1 MEGNMK
7 AFSFDSVLL
16 DKIKTPSLVA
26 KTSFAT
32 LPQVVKLVDTF
43 KTKALKENQTFYRNI
58 LESDSEVTARK
69 AYDQFFG
76 TLTRLN
82 AFYTA
87 KYVDVLDEN
96 LKQLKNE
103 GDSRLINVVND
114 YLKDFNGNDILMER
128 EMTQFVLD
136 DEIPCSKNILTSIL
150 HFFGDNFYELSEED
164 ARKLLEITTN
174 NQSKIIKRAK
184 AEIID
189 ADPDDIEVKDLSR
202 TPDIF
207 VGNTSTVSFHKEDIN
222 KCIEI
227 VKSVRDDLEANL
239 ENARLINKEYKKL
252 LNKVIQYRNSTKIR
266 VNSDDYIRKIERI
279 IISMISEIWT
289 YHLTVYAIKAQYIC
303 NNYYQAK
310 GILARIS
317 MMANEE
323 FVDDTVESVAVE
335 STKFLKE
342 EAFKFTKL
350 TDAEILMNHITD
362 MKHNDLIMDCCIKEA
377 MILAE
382 GVDVENRL
390 AALHEGAWDKVKE
403 FFNKI
408 KEFVMNLFDKV
419 ANWFDK
425 FFKSN
430 KEYIEKYKDQIDKQ
444 TAGFT
449 TVNMPNYK
457 DGLARIQENIT
468 PQFDAVINSATGM
481 GDKDE
486 DVDTAINNFRRT
498 LIKDYKD
505 NDEWKE
511 SCNDYFKGGK
521 DSDKD
526 YSANEINIRYLA
538 DRVLEIPKIV
548 DGLKKDKTTAEQLFK
563 SLESAI
569 AKAAAQ
575 DNQNV
580 KANANKV
587 QTDAK
592 GTENKAIGSTTNTPS
607 SLGTGNNN
615 AGSGPKVGGGTTNT
629 AESILYLYGDVFTE
643 LEIVQSNTTTSNG
656 NNGSNITSAGN
667 ATIDKVKD
675 GSVGPKVAAKAQK
688 LCNKIASTYSTYYQ
702 CKYQMAEKIMSDY
715 MKIIKVHVS
724 AYVNANNDAEKAQ
737 ENS

>member
-16 DKIKTPSLVA
+16 DKINTPSLVA

-32 LPQVVKLVDTF
+32 LPQVVRLVDTF

-87 KYVDVLDEN
+87 KYVDVLDDN
-96 LKQLKNE
+96 LKRLNNE
-103 GDSRLINVVND
+103 GDSRLINVVNE
-114 YLKDFNGNDILMER
+114 YLKDFNNNDILMER
-128 EMTQFVLD
+128 EMTQFILD

-207 VGNTSTVSFHKEDIN
+207 VGETTTKSFHKECVG

-239 ENARLINKEYKKL
+239 DNARLINKEYKKL

-310 GILARIS
+310 GVLARIS

-323 FVDDTVESVAVE
+323 FVDDTVEAVAVE

-408 KEFVMNLFDKV
+408 KTFVMNLFTKV
-419 ANWFDK
+419 ENWFDK

-430 KEYIEKYKDQIDKQ
+430 KEYIEKYKDQINKP

-449 TVNMPNYK
+449 TVNMANYK
-457 DGLARIQENIT
+457 DGLVRIQT
-468 PQFDAVINSATGM
+468 PKVPNFSAVISDNVLNAG
-481 GDKDE
+481 E
-486 DVDTAINNFRRT
+486 DNAALEKVIDDFRKTLVD
-498 LIKDYKD
+498 DYKPG
-505 NDEWKE
+505 DEWKE
-511 SCNDYFKGGK
+511 ACNNFFKGGK
-521 DSDKD
+521 DSERD
-526 YSANEINIRYLA
+526 YSTNEINIVDLSNK
-538 DRVLEIPKIV
+538 VLEIPKIV
-548 DGLKKDKTTAEQLFK
+548 DGIKKDKATSDQLYK
-563 SLESAI
+563 SLEAAINRLANATPKTESAYLYNEN
-569 AKAAAQ
+569 AFTEDTGAVLNTTGNTAPGTTAAQ
-575 DNQNV
+575 SANSADITKAGNDAIKTVND
-580 KANANKV
+580 KANADKP
-587 QTDAK
+587 D
-592 GTENKAIGSTTNTPS
+592 NKAG
-607 SLGTGNNN
+607 
-615 AGSGPKVGGGTTNT
+615 
-629 AESILYLYGDVFTE
+629 
-643 LEIVQSNTTTSNG
+643 VQ
-656 NNGSNITSAGN
+656 
-667 ATIDKVKD
+667 
-675 GSVGPKVAAKAQK
+675 AQK
-688 LCNKIASTYSTYYQ
+688 VINKMASTMSTYYQ

-715 MKIIKVHVS
+715 MKIIKAHVS
-724 AYVNANNDAEKAQ
+724 AYVNANNNAEKAQ

>member
-87 KYVDVLDEN
+87 KYVDVLDDN
-96 LKQLKNE
+96 LKRLNNE
-103 GDSRLINVVND
+103 GDSRLINVVNE

-207 VGNTSTVSFHKEDIN
+207 VGETTTRSFHKECVG

-239 ENARLINKEYKKL
+239 DNARLINKEYKKL

-310 GILARIS
+310 GVLARIS

-323 FVDDTVESVAVE
+323 FVDDTVEAVAVE

-382 GVDVENRL
+382 GVDVEARL
-390 AALHEGAWDKVKE
+390 TAVHEGAWDKVKE

-408 KEFVMNLFDKV
+408 KTFVMALFDKV
-419 ANWFDK
+419 SNWFDK

-430 KEYIEKYKDQIDKQ
+430 KDYIEKYKDQIDKP

-457 DGLARIQENIT
+457 EGLNRIQAAPNINFNGVISTANGMPENA
-468 PQFDAVINSATGM
+468 DVDKVINDFRKTI
-481 GDKDE
+481 
-486 DVDTAINNFRRT
+486 INE
-498 LIKDYKD
+498 YKD
-505 NDEWKE
+505 DDDWKE
-511 SCNDYFKGGK
+511 TCNNYFKGGK

-526 YSANEINIRYLA
+526 YSANEISIRELA
-538 DRVLEIPKIV
+538 NQVLNIPKIV
-548 DGLKKDKTTAEQLFK
+548 DNIKKDKSTSDQMFK

-569 AKAAAQ
+569 NKAASQQPA
-575 DNQNV
+575 
-580 KANANKV
+580 
-587 QTDAK
+587 
-592 GTENKAIGSTTNTPS
+592 STTNTDS
-607 SLGTGNNN
+607 NSTSNTGSNNSATPAAAPAQGAQHN
-615 AGSGPKVGGGTTNT
+615 ST
-629 AESILYLYGDVFTE
+629 YLYGDVFS
-643 LEIVQSNTTTSNG
+643 EIEINKTNAPAAGAT
-656 NNGSNITSAGN
+656 GSNSASITASGN
-667 ATIDKVKD
+667 QTIDNVKNGGVD
-675 GSVGPKVAAKAQK
+675 SKTAVNAQK
-688 LCNKIASTYSTYYQ
+688 IVNRIASTYSTYMQ

-715 MKIIKVHVS
+715 MKIIKAHVS
-724 AYVNANNDAEKAQ
+724 AYVNANNDSEKAQ
-737 ENS
+737 QAN

>member
-87 KYVDVLDEN
+87 KYVDVLDDN
-96 LKQLKNE
+96 LKRLNNE
-103 GDSRLINVVND
+103 GDSRLINVVNE
-114 YLKDFNGNDILMER
+114 YLKDFNNNDILMER
-128 EMTQFVLD
+128 EMTQFILD

-239 ENARLINKEYKKL
+239 DNARLINKEYKKL

-310 GILARIS
+310 GVLARIS

-323 FVDDTVESVAVE
+323 FVDDTIEAVAVE

-362 MKHNDLIMDCCIKEA
+362 MKYNDLIMDCCIKEA

-408 KEFVMNLFDKV
+408 KAFVVALFDKV
-419 ANWFDK
+419 SNWFDK

-430 KEYIEKYKDQIDKQ
+430 KDYIEKYKDQIDKP

-457 DGLARIQENIT
+457 EGLNRIQAAPNINFNGVISTANGMPENA
-468 PQFDAVINSATGM
+468 DVDKVINDFRKTI
-481 GDKDE
+481 
-486 DVDTAINNFRRT
+486 INE
-498 LIKDYKD
+498 YKD
-505 NDEWKE
+505 DDDWKE
-511 SCNDYFKGGK
+511 TCNNYFKGGK

-526 YSANEINIRYLA
+526 YSANEISIRELA
-538 DRVLEIPKIV
+538 NQVLNIPKIV
-548 DGLKKDKTTAEQLFK
+548 DNIKKDKSTSDQLFK

-569 AKAAAQ
+569 NKAASQQPA
-575 DNQNV
+575 
-580 KANANKV
+580 A
-587 QTDAK
+587 
-592 GTENKAIGSTTNTPS
+592 STTNTDS
-607 SLGTGNNN
+607 TN
-615 AGSGPKVGGGTTNT
+615 AGSNTPDTPAASPDGKV
-629 AESILYLYGDVFTE
+629 ESTYLYGDVFSEFE
-643 LEIVQSNTTTSNG
+643 LNQTNAPAPGTTGSNSAAITAAG
-656 NNGSNITSAGN
+656 NKTIDNVKNGSVDSKTAVN
-667 ATIDKVKD
+667 
-675 GSVGPKVAAKAQK
+675 AQK
-688 LCNKIASTYSTYYQ
+688 IVNRIASTYSTYLQ
-702 CKYQMAEKIMSDY
+702 CKYQTAEKIMSDY
-715 MKIIKVHVS
+715 MKIIKAHVS

>member
-87 KYVDVLDEN
+87 KYVDVLDDN
-96 LKQLKNE
+96 LKRLNNE
-103 GDSRLINVVND
+103 GDSRLINVVNE
-114 YLKDFNGNDILMER
+114 YLKDFNNNDILMEH
-128 EMTQFVLD
+128 EMTQFILD

-207 VGNTSTVSFHKEDIN
+207 VGETTTKSFHKECVG

-239 ENARLINKEYKKL
+239 DNARLINKEYKKL

-310 GILARIS
+310 GVLARIS

-323 FVDDTVESVAVE
+323 FVDDTVEAVAVE

-382 GVDVENRL
+382 GVDVEARL
-390 AALHEGAWDKVKE
+390 TAVHEGAWDKVKE

-408 KEFVMNLFDKV
+408 KTFVMALFDKV
-419 ANWFDK
+419 SNWFDK

-430 KEYIEKYKDQIDKQ
+430 KDYIEKYKDQIDKP

-457 DGLARIQENIT
+457 EGLNRIQAAPNINFNGVISTANGMPENA
-468 PQFDAVINSATGM
+468 DVDKVINDFRKTI
-481 GDKDE
+481 
-486 DVDTAINNFRRT
+486 INE
-498 LIKDYKD
+498 YKD
-505 NDEWKE
+505 DDDWKE
-511 SCNDYFKGGK
+511 TCNNYFKGGK

-526 YSANEINIRYLA
+526 YSANEISIRELA
-538 DRVLEIPKIV
+538 NQVLNIPKIV
-548 DGLKKDKTTAEQLFK
+548 DNIKKDKSTSDQMFK

-569 AKAAAQ
+569 NKAASQQPA
-575 DNQNV
+575 
-580 KANANKV
+580 
-587 QTDAK
+587 
-592 GTENKAIGSTTNTPS
+592 STPADSSNTSSTPS
-607 SLGTGNNN
+607 APASTPAAPAAAPAQGAQHNST
-615 AGSGPKVGGGTTNT
+615 
-629 AESILYLYGDVFTE
+629 YLYGDVFS
-643 LEIVQSNTTTSNG
+643 EIEINKTNAPAAGATGSNSASITTSG
-656 NNGSNITSAGN
+656 NQ
-667 ATIDKVKD
+667 TIDNVKNGGVD
-675 GSVGPKVAAKAQK
+675 AKTAVNAQK
-688 LCNKIASTYSTYYQ
+688 IVNRIASTYSTYLQ

-715 MKIIKVHVS
+715 MKIIKAHVS
-724 AYVNANNDAEKAQ
+724 AYVNANNDSEKAQ
-737 ENS
+737 QSN

>member
-32 LPQVVKLVDTF
+32 LPQVVKLVDIF

-87 KYVDVLDEN
+87 KYVDVLDDN
-96 LKQLKNE
+96 LKRLNNE
-103 GDSRLINVVND
+103 GDSRLINVVNE
-114 YLKDFNGNDILMER
+114 YLKDFNNNDILMER

-207 VGNTSTVSFHKEDIN
+207 VGETTTKSFHKECVG

-239 ENARLINKEYKKL
+239 DNARLINKEYKKL

-310 GILARIS
+310 GVLARIS

-323 FVDDTVESVAVE
+323 FVDDTVEAVAVE

-382 GVDVENRL
+382 GVDVEARL
-390 AALHEGAWDKVKE
+390 TAVHEGAWDKVKE

-408 KEFVMNLFDKV
+408 KTFVMALFDKV
-419 ANWFDK
+419 SNWFDK

-430 KEYIEKYKDQIDKQ
+430 KDYIEKYKDQIDKP

-457 DGLARIQENIT
+457 EGLNRIQAAPNINFNGVISTANGMPENA
-468 PQFDAVINSATGM
+468 DVDKVINDFRKTI
-481 GDKDE
+481 
-486 DVDTAINNFRRT
+486 INE
-498 LIKDYKD
+498 YKD
-505 NDEWKE
+505 DDDWKE
-511 SCNDYFKGGK
+511 TCNNYFKGGK

-526 YSANEINIRYLA
+526 YSANEISIRELA
-538 DRVLEIPKIV
+538 NQVLNIPKIV
-548 DGLKKDKTTAEQLFK
+548 DNIKKDKSTSDQMFK

-569 AKAAAQ
+569 NKAASQQPASTP
-575 DNQNV
+575 
-580 KANANKV
+580 
-587 QTDAK
+587 TDSS
-592 GTENKAIGSTTNTPS
+592 NTNSTPS
-607 SLGTGNNN
+607 APASTPAAPAAAPAQGAQHNST
-615 AGSGPKVGGGTTNT
+615 
-629 AESILYLYGDVFTE
+629 YLYGDVFS
-643 LEIVQSNTTTSNG
+643 EIEINKTNAPAAGAT
-656 NNGSNITSAGN
+656 GSNSASITASGN
-667 ATIDKVKD
+667 QTIDNVKNGGVD
-675 GSVGPKVAAKAQK
+675 AKTAVNAQK
-688 LCNKIASTYSTYYQ
+688 IVNRIASTYSTYLQ

-715 MKIIKVHVS
+715 MKIIKAHVS
-724 AYVNANNDAEKAQ
+724 AYVNANNNSEKAQ
-737 ENS
+737 QSN

>member
-87 KYVDVLDEN
+87 KYVDVLDDN
-96 LKQLKNE
+96 LKRLNNE

-239 ENARLINKEYKKL
+239 DNARLINKEYKKL

-303 NNYYQAK
+303 NNYNQAK
-310 GILARIS
+310 GVLARIS

-323 FVDDTVESVAVE
+323 FIDDTVEAVAVE

-342 EAFKFTKL
+342 ESFKFTKL

-408 KEFVMNLFDKV
+408 KTFVMNLFDKV
-419 ANWFDK
+419 SNWFDK

-430 KEYIEKYKDQIDKQ
+430 KEYIEKYKDQIDKP

-449 TVNMPNYK
+449 TVNMPDYAK
-457 DGLARIQENIT
+457 GLERIMKPTTVQFSAVFGKEISTDKENDDIEAAVNT
-468 PQFDAVINSATGM
+468 FRKSLLPDDANAY
-481 GDKDE
+481 DPAK
-486 DVDTAINNFRRT
+486 N
-498 LIKDYKD
+498 
-505 NDEWKE
+505 EWKE
-511 SCNDYFKGGK
+511 ACNNYFTGGEN
-521 DSDKD
+521 SEKD
-526 YSANEINIRYLA
+526 YSPQDLNMRTLA
-538 DRVLEIPKIV
+538 DRILKIPNLV
-548 DGLKKDKTTAEQLFK
+548 ENLKRDKTATENGFK
-563 SLESAI
+563 ALESAI
-569 AKAAAQ
+569 NKQ
-575 DNQNV
+575 VSTLNNPPP
-580 KANANKV
+580 ANETK
-587 QTDAK
+587 Q
-592 GTENKAIGSTTNTPS
+592 ENT
-607 SLGTGNNN
+607 
-615 AGSGPKVGGGTTNT
+615 
-629 AESILYLYGDVFTE
+629 YLYGDVFAEGPGMTMDTNNAA
-643 LEIVQSNTTTSNG
+643 SPASPATSTTTT
-656 NNGSNITSAGN
+656 NGSIADASNSAK
-667 ATIDKVKD
+667 ATAATQDKK
-675 GSVGPKVAAKAQK
+675 GATNAQK
-688 LCNKIASTYSTYYQ
+688 LVNKFASTVSTYYQ

-715 MKIIKVHVS
+715 MKIIKAHVS
-724 AYVNANNDAEKAQ
+724 AYVNANNDSEKAQ

>member
-87 KYVDVLDEN
+87 KYVDVLDDN
-96 LKQLKNE
+96 LKRLNNE
-103 GDSRLINVVND
+103 GDSRLINVVNE

-239 ENARLINKEYKKL
+239 YNARLINKEYKKL

-310 GILARIS
+310 GVLARIS

-323 FVDDTVESVAVE
+323 FVDDTVEAVAVE

-350 TDAEILMNHITD
+350 TDAEVLMNHITD

-382 GVDVENRL
+382 GVDVEARL
-390 AALHEGAWDKVKE
+390 TAVHESAWDKVKE

-408 KEFVMNLFDKV
+408 KTFVMALFDKV
-419 ANWFDK
+419 SNWFDK

-430 KEYIEKYKDQIDKQ
+430 KDYIEKYKDQIDKP

-457 DGLARIQENIT
+457 EGLNRIQAAPNINFNGVISTANGMPENA
-468 PQFDAVINSATGM
+468 DVDKVINDFRKTI
-481 GDKDE
+481 
-486 DVDTAINNFRRT
+486 INE
-498 LIKDYKD
+498 YKD
-505 NDEWKE
+505 DDDWKE
-511 SCNDYFKGGK
+511 TCNNYFKGGK

-526 YSANEINIRYLA
+526 YSANEISIRELA
-538 DRVLEIPKIV
+538 NQVLNIPKIV
-548 DGLKKDKTTAEQLFK
+548 DNIKKDKSTSDQMFK

-569 AKAAAQ
+569 NKAASQQPASTPADSSNTSSTSSAPASTPAAPAAAPAQ
-575 DNQNV
+575 GAQHN
-580 KANANKV
+580 
-587 QTDAK
+587 
-592 GTENKAIGSTTNTPS
+592 ST
-607 SLGTGNNN
+607 
-615 AGSGPKVGGGTTNT
+615 
-629 AESILYLYGDVFTE
+629 YLYGDVFS
-643 LEIVQSNTTTSNG
+643 EIEINKTNAPAAGAT
-656 NNGSNITSAGN
+656 GSNSASITAAGN
-667 ATIDKVKD
+667 QTIDNVKNGGVD
-675 GSVGPKVAAKAQK
+675 SKTAVNAQK
-688 LCNKIASTYSTYYQ
+688 IVNRIASTYSTYLQ

-715 MKIIKVHVS
+715 MKIIKAHVS
-724 AYVNANNDAEKAQ
+724 AYVNANNNSEKAQ
-737 ENS
+737 QSN

>member
-82 AFYTA
+82 AFYST

-96 LKQLKNE
+96 IKRLNNE
-103 GDSRLINVVND
+103 GDSRLINVVNE
-114 YLKDFNGNDILMER
+114 YLKDFNNNDILMER

-207 VGNTSTVSFHKEDIN
+207 VGETTTKSFHKECVG

-227 VKSVRDDLEANL
+227 VKSVRDDLETNL
-239 ENARLINKEYKKL
+239 DNARLINKEYKKL

-289 YHLTVYAIKAQYIC
+289 YHLTVYSIKAQYIC

-310 GILARIS
+310 SVLSAITL
-317 MMANEE
+317 MANQE
-323 FVDDTVESVAVE
+323 FVDDQVGIAAEESA
-335 STKFLKE
+335 KFLKE
-342 EAFKFTKL
+342 QQAFKFSKL
-350 TDAEILMNHITD
+350 TDSEILMNHITD

-377 MILAE
+377 MVLAE

-390 AALHEGAWDKVKE
+390 AAIHEGAWDKVKE

-408 KEFVMNLFDKV
+408 KEFVMGLFDKV
-419 ANWFDK
+419 SNWFDK

-430 KEYIEKYKDQIDKQ
+430 KEYLDKYKDQLSKP

-457 DGLARIQENIT
+457 EGLNRIQTPPNIN
-468 PQFDAVINSATGM
+468 FDAVIMTATKMEENS
-481 GDKDE
+481 
-486 DVDTAINNFRRT
+486 DVDQVINNFRKG
-498 LIKDYKD
+498 IIPDYKD
-505 NDEWKE
+505 TDEWKE
-511 SCNDYFKGGK
+511 TCNDYFQGGK

-526 YSANEINIRYLA
+526 YSANEISISALA
-538 DRVLEIPKIV
+538 EQVLAIPKIV
-548 DGLKKDKTTAEQLFK
+548 DNIKKDKATSDKVFK
-563 SLESAI
+563 SLDSAI
-569 AKAAAQ
+569 NKAASQ
-575 DNQNV
+575 QPQQ
-580 KANANKV
+580 
-587 QTDAK
+587 QTDTNNSAAAK
-592 GTENKAIGSTTNTPS
+592 PATTTTPS
-607 SLGTGNNN
+607 PAGNGT
-615 AGSGPKVGGGTTNT
+615 PQGGGTN
-629 AESILYLYGDVFTE
+629 GG
-643 LEIVQSNTTTSNG
+643 TTT
-656 NNGSNITSAGN
+656 TQ
-667 ATIDKVKD
+667 
-675 GSVGPKVAAKAQK
+675 P
-688 LCNKIASTYSTYYQ
+688 
-702 CKYQMAEKIMSDY
+702 
-715 MKIIKVHVS
+715 
-724 AYVNANNDAEKAQ
+724 
-737 ENS
+737 

>member
-87 KYVDVLDEN
+87 KYVDVLDDN
-96 LKQLKNE
+96 LKRLNNE
-103 GDSRLINVVND
+103 GDSRLINVVNE
-114 YLKDFNGNDILMER
+114 YLKDFNNNDILMER

-207 VGNTSTVSFHKEDIN
+207 VGETTTKSFHKECVG

-239 ENARLINKEYKKL
+239 DNARLINKEYKKL

-310 GILARIS
+310 GVLARIS

-323 FVDDTVESVAVE
+323 FVDDTVEAVAVE

-382 GVDVENRL
+382 GVDVEARL

-408 KEFVMNLFDKV
+408 KTFVMALFDKV
-419 ANWFDK
+419 SNWFDK

-430 KEYIEKYKDQIDKQ
+430 KDYIEKYKDQIDKP

-457 DGLARIQENIT
+457 EGLNRIQAAPNINFNGVISTANGMPENA
-468 PQFDAVINSATGM
+468 DVDKVINDFRKTI
-481 GDKDE
+481 
-486 DVDTAINNFRRT
+486 INE
-498 LIKDYKD
+498 YKD
-505 NDEWKE
+505 DDDWKE
-511 SCNDYFKGGK
+511 TCNNYFKGGK

-526 YSANEINIRYLA
+526 YSANEISIRELA
-538 DRVLEIPKIV
+538 NQVLNIPKIV
-548 DGLKKDKTTAEQLFK
+548 DNIKKDKSTSDQMFK

-569 AKAAAQ
+569 NKAASQQPA
-575 DNQNV
+575 
-580 KANANKV
+580 ASTS
-587 QTDAK
+587 TDSSN
-592 GTENKAIGSTTNTPS
+592 TSSTPS
-607 SLGTGNNN
+607 APASTPAAPAAAPAQGAQHNST
-615 AGSGPKVGGGTTNT
+615 
-629 AESILYLYGDVFTE
+629 YLYGDVFS
-643 LEIVQSNTTTSNG
+643 EIEINKTNAPAAGAT
-656 NNGSNITSAGN
+656 GSNSASITASGN
-667 ATIDKVKD
+667 QTIDNVKNGGVD
-675 GSVGPKVAAKAQK
+675 SKTAVNAQK
-688 LCNKIASTYSTYYQ
+688 IVNRIASTYSTYLQ

-715 MKIIKVHVS
+715 MKIIKAHVS
-724 AYVNANNDAEKAQ
+724 AYVNANNDSEKAQ
-737 ENS
+737 QSN

>member
-87 KYVDVLDEN
+87 KYVDVLDDN
-96 LKQLKNE
+96 LKRLNNE
-103 GDSRLINVVND
+103 GDSRLINVVNE
-114 YLKDFNGNDILMER
+114 YLKDFNNNDILMER

-207 VGNTSTVSFHKEDIN
+207 VGETTTKSFHKECVG

-239 ENARLINKEYKKL
+239 DNARLINKEYKKL

-310 GILARIS
+310 GVLARIS

-350 TDAEILMNHITD
+350 TDAEVLMNHITD

-408 KEFVMNLFDKV
+408 KIFVMNLFTKV
-419 ANWFDK
+419 ENWFDK

-430 KEYIEKYKDQIDKQ
+430 KEYIEKYKDQINKP

-449 TVNMPNYK
+449 TVNMANYK
-457 DGLARIQENIT
+457 DGLVRIQT
-468 PQFDAVINSATGM
+468 PKVPNFSAVISDNVLNAG
-481 GDKDE
+481 E
-486 DVDTAINNFRRT
+486 DNAALEKVIDDFRKTLVD
-498 LIKDYKD
+498 DYKPG
-505 NDEWKE
+505 DEWKE
-511 SCNDYFKGGK
+511 ACNNFFKGGK
-521 DSDKD
+521 DSERD
-526 YSANEINIRYLA
+526 YSTNEINIVDLSNK
-538 DRVLEIPKIV
+538 VLEIPKIV
-548 DGLKKDKTTAEQLFK
+548 DGIKKDKATSDQLYK
-563 SLESAI
+563 SLEAAINRLANAAPKTESAYLYNEN
-569 AKAAAQ
+569 AFTEDTGAVLNTTGNTAPGTTAAQ
-575 DNQNV
+575 SANSADITKAGNDAIKTVND
-580 KANANKV
+580 KANADKP
-587 QTDAK
+587 D
-592 GTENKAIGSTTNTPS
+592 NKAG
-607 SLGTGNNN
+607 
-615 AGSGPKVGGGTTNT
+615 
-629 AESILYLYGDVFTE
+629 
-643 LEIVQSNTTTSNG
+643 VQ
-656 NNGSNITSAGN
+656 
-667 ATIDKVKD
+667 
-675 GSVGPKVAAKAQK
+675 AQK
-688 LCNKIASTYSTYYQ
+688 VINKMASTMSTYYQ

-715 MKIIKVHVS
+715 MKIIKAHVS
-724 AYVNANNDAEKAQ
+724 AYVNANNNAEKAQ
-737 ENS
+737 ENN

>member
-32 LPQVVKLVDTF
+32 LPQVVRLVDTF

-87 KYVDVLDEN
+87 KYVDVLDNN
-96 LKQLKNE
+96 LKRLNNE
-103 GDSRLINVVND
+103 GDSRLINVVNE
-114 YLKDFNGNDILMER
+114 YLKDFNNNDILMER
-128 EMTQFVLD
+128 EMTQFILD

-239 ENARLINKEYKKL
+239 DNARLINKEYKKL

-310 GILARIS
+310 GVLARIS

-323 FVDDTVESVAVE
+323 FVDDTVEAVAIE

-408 KEFVMNLFDKV
+408 KAFVVALFDKV
-419 ANWFDK
+419 SNWFDK

-430 KEYIEKYKDQIDKQ
+430 KDYIEKYKDQIDKP

-457 DGLARIQENIT
+457 EGLNRIQAAPNINFNGVISTANGMPENA
-468 PQFDAVINSATGM
+468 DVDKVINDFRKTI
-481 GDKDE
+481 
-486 DVDTAINNFRRT
+486 INE
-498 LIKDYKD
+498 YKD
-505 NDEWKE
+505 DDDWKE
-511 SCNDYFKGGK
+511 TCNNYFKGGK

-526 YSANEINIRYLA
+526 YSANEISIRELA
-538 DRVLEIPKIV
+538 NQVLNIPKIV
-548 DGLKKDKTTAEQLFK
+548 DNIKKDKSTSDQLFK

-569 AKAAAQ
+569 NKAASQQPA
-575 DNQNV
+575 
-580 KANANKV
+580 A
-587 QTDAK
+587 
-592 GTENKAIGSTTNTPS
+592 STTPADSTNTGSNTPATPPAAPAQGAQHNS
-607 SLGTGNNN
+607 T
-615 AGSGPKVGGGTTNT
+615 
-629 AESILYLYGDVFTE
+629 YLYGDVFS
-643 LEIVQSNTTTSNG
+643 EIEINKTNAPAAGAT
-656 NNGSNITSAGN
+656 GSNSASITASGN
-667 ATIDKVKD
+667 QTIDNVKNGGVD
-675 GSVGPKVAAKAQK
+675 SKTAVNAQK
-688 LCNKIASTYSTYYQ
+688 IVNRIASTYSTYMQ

-715 MKIIKVHVS
+715 MKIIKAHVS
-724 AYVNANNDAEKAQ
+724 AYVNANNDSEKAQ
-737 ENS
+737 QAN

>member
-7 AFSFDSVLL
+7 AFSFDSILL

-87 KYVDVLDEN
+87 KYVDVLDDN
-96 LKQLKNE
+96 LKRLNNE
-103 GDSRLINVVND
+103 GDSRLINVVNE
-114 YLKDFNGNDILMER
+114 YLKDFNNNDILMER
-128 EMTQFVLD
+128 EMTQFILD

-150 HFFGDNFYELSEED
+150 YFFGDNFYELSEED

-207 VGNTSTVSFHKEDIN
+207 VGETTTRSFHKECVG

-239 ENARLINKEYKKL
+239 DNARLINKEYKKL

-310 GILARIS
+310 GVLARIS

-323 FVDDTVESVAVE
+323 FVDDTVEAVAVE

-408 KEFVMNLFDKV
+408 KTFVMALFDKV
-419 ANWFDK
+419 SNWFDK

-430 KEYIEKYKDQIDKQ
+430 KDYIEKYKDQIDKP

-457 DGLARIQENIT
+457 EGLNRIQAAPNIN
-468 PQFDAVINSATGM
+468 FNGVINTASGM
-481 GDKDE
+481 AE
-486 DVDTAINNFRRT
+486 NADVDKVINDFRKT
-498 LIKDYKD
+498 IINEYKD
-505 NDEWKE
+505 DDDWKE
-511 SCNDYFKGGK
+511 TCNNYFKGGK

-526 YSANEINIRYLA
+526 YSANEISIRELA
-538 DRVLEIPKIV
+538 NQVLNIPKIV
-548 DGLKKDKTTAEQLFK
+548 DNIKKDKSTSDQLFK

-569 AKAAAQ
+569 NKAASQQPA
-575 DNQNV
+575 
-580 KANANKV
+580 A
-587 QTDAK
+587 
-592 GTENKAIGSTTNTPS
+592 STTPADSTNTSSTASTPS
-607 SLGTGNNN
+607 TPAASPAQGAQHNST
-615 AGSGPKVGGGTTNT
+615 
-629 AESILYLYGDVFTE
+629 YLYGDVFS
-643 LEIVQSNTTTSNG
+643 EIEINKTNAPAAGAT
-656 NNGSNITSAGN
+656 GSNSASITASGN
-667 ATIDKVKD
+667 QTIDNVKNGGVD
-675 GSVGPKVAAKAQK
+675 SKTAVNAQK
-688 LCNKIASTYSTYYQ
+688 IVNRIASTYSTYMQ

-715 MKIIKVHVS
+715 MKIIKAHVS
-724 AYVNANNDAEKAQ
+724 AYVNANNDSEKAQ
-737 ENS
+737 QAN

>member
-87 KYVDVLDEN
+87 KYVDVLDDN
-96 LKQLKNE
+96 LKRLNNE
-103 GDSRLINVVND
+103 GDSRLINVVNE
-114 YLKDFNGNDILMER
+114 YLKDFNNNDILMER
-128 EMTQFVLD
+128 EMTQFILD

-189 ADPDDIEVKDLSR
+189 ADPDNIEVKDLSR

-207 VGNTSTVSFHKEDIN
+207 VGETTTKSFHKECVG

-239 ENARLINKEYKKL
+239 DNARLINKEYKKL

-310 GILARIS
+310 GVLARIS

-323 FVDDTVESVAVE
+323 FVDDTVEAVAVE

-382 GVDVENRL
+382 GVDVEARL
-390 AALHEGAWDKVKE
+390 TAVHEGAWDKVKE

-408 KEFVMNLFDKV
+408 KTFVMNLFTKV
-419 ANWFDK
+419 ENWFDK

-430 KEYIEKYKDQIDKQ
+430 KEYIEKYKDQINKP

-449 TVNMPNYK
+449 TVNMANYK
-457 DGLARIQENIT
+457 DGLVRIQT
-468 PQFDAVINSATGM
+468 PKVPNFNAVISDNVMNAG
-481 GDKDE
+481 E
-486 DVDTAINNFRRT
+486 DNAALEKVIDDFRKTLVD
-498 LIKDYKD
+498 DYKPG
-505 NDEWKE
+505 DEWKE
-511 SCNDYFKGGK
+511 ACNNFFKGGK
-521 DSDKD
+521 DSERD
-526 YSANEINIRYLA
+526 YSTNEINIVDLSNK
-538 DRVLEIPKIV
+538 VLEIPKIV
-548 DGLKKDKTTAEQLFK
+548 DGIKKDKATSDQLYK
-563 SLESAI
+563 SLEAAI
-569 AKAAAQ
+569 NRLANATPKTESVYLYNENAFTEDTGAVINNTGSTAPGTTAAQ
-575 DNQNV
+575 SANSADITKAGNDTIKTVND
-580 KANANKV
+580 KANADKP
-587 QTDAK
+587 D
-592 GTENKAIGSTTNTPS
+592 NKAG
-607 SLGTGNNN
+607 
-615 AGSGPKVGGGTTNT
+615 
-629 AESILYLYGDVFTE
+629 
-643 LEIVQSNTTTSNG
+643 VQ
-656 NNGSNITSAGN
+656 
-667 ATIDKVKD
+667 
-675 GSVGPKVAAKAQK
+675 AQK
-688 LCNKIASTYSTYYQ
+688 VINKMASTMSTYYQ

-715 MKIIKVHVS
+715 MKIIKAHVS
-724 AYVNANNDAEKAQ
+724 AYVNANNNAEKAQ
-737 ENS
+737 QSN

>member
-32 LPQVVKLVDTF
+32 LPQVVRLVDTF

-87 KYVDVLDEN
+87 KYVDVLDDN
-96 LKQLKNE
+96 LKRLNNE
-103 GDSRLINVVND
+103 GDSRLINVVNE
-114 YLKDFNGNDILMER
+114 YLKDFNNNDILMER
-128 EMTQFVLD
+128 EMTQFILD

-184 AEIID
+184 AEIIN

-207 VGNTSTVSFHKEDIN
+207 VGETTTRSFHKECVG

-227 VKSVRDDLEANL
+227 IKSVRDDLEANL
-239 ENARLINKEYKKL
+239 DNARLINKEYKKL

-310 GILARIS
+310 GVLARIS

-323 FVDDTVESVAVE
+323 FVDDTVEAVAVE

-350 TDAEILMNHITD
+350 TDAEVLMNHITD

-408 KEFVMNLFDKV
+408 KTFVMNLFTKV
-419 ANWFDK
+419 ENWFDK

-430 KEYIEKYKDQIDKQ
+430 KEYIEKYKDQINKP

-449 TVNMPNYK
+449 TVNMANYK
-457 DGLARIQENIT
+457 DGLVRIQT
-468 PQFDAVINSATGM
+468 PKVPNFSAVISDNVLNAG
-481 GDKDE
+481 E
-486 DVDTAINNFRRT
+486 DNAALEKVIDDFRKTLVD
-498 LIKDYKD
+498 DYKPG
-505 NDEWKE
+505 DEWKE
-511 SCNDYFKGGK
+511 ACNNFFKGGK
-521 DSDKD
+521 DSERD
-526 YSANEINIRYLA
+526 YSTNEINIVDLSNK
-538 DRVLEIPKIV
+538 VLEIPKIV
-548 DGLKKDKTTAEQLFK
+548 DGIKKDKATSDQLYK
-563 SLESAI
+563 SLEAAINRLANAAPKTESAYLYNDNTFTEDTG
-569 AKAAAQ
+569 AVLNTTGNTAPGTTAAQ
-575 DNQNV
+575 SANSADITKAGNDAIKTVND
-580 KANANKV
+580 KANADKP
-587 QTDAK
+587 D
-592 GTENKAIGSTTNTPS
+592 NKAG
-607 SLGTGNNN
+607 
-615 AGSGPKVGGGTTNT
+615 
-629 AESILYLYGDVFTE
+629 
-643 LEIVQSNTTTSNG
+643 VQ
-656 NNGSNITSAGN
+656 
-667 ATIDKVKD
+667 
-675 GSVGPKVAAKAQK
+675 AQK
-688 LCNKIASTYSTYYQ
+688 VINKMASTMSTYYQ

-715 MKIIKVHVS
+715 MKIIKAHVS
-724 AYVNANNDAEKAQ
+724 AYVNANNDSEKAQ
-737 ENS
+737 QAN

>member
-87 KYVDVLDEN
+87 KYVDVLDDN
-96 LKQLKNE
+96 LKRLNNE
-103 GDSRLINVVND
+103 GDSRLINVVNE
-114 YLKDFNGNDILMER
+114 YLKDFNNNDILMER
-128 EMTQFVLD
+128 EMTQFILD

-207 VGNTSTVSFHKEDIN
+207 VGETTTKSFHKECVG

-239 ENARLINKEYKKL
+239 DNARLINKEYKKL

-310 GILARIS
+310 GVLARIS

-323 FVDDTVESVAVE
+323 FVDDTVEAVAVE

-408 KEFVMNLFDKV
+408 KTFVMNLFDKV
-419 ANWFDK
+419 SNWFDK

-430 KEYIEKYKDQIDKQ
+430 KEYIEKYKDQIDKP

-449 TVNMPNYK
+449 TVNMPDYDK
-457 DGLARIQENIT
+457 GLERIMKPTTVQFSAVFGKEISTDKENDDIEAAVNT
-468 PQFDAVINSATGM
+468 FRKSLLPDDANAY
-481 GDKDE
+481 DPAK
-486 DVDTAINNFRRT
+486 N
-498 LIKDYKD
+498 
-505 NDEWKE
+505 EWKE
-511 SCNDYFKGGK
+511 ACNNYFTGGEN
-521 DSDKD
+521 SEKD
-526 YSANEINIRYLA
+526 YSPQDLNMRTLA
-538 DRVLEIPKIV
+538 DRILKIPNLV
-548 DGLKKDKTTAEQLFK
+548 ENLKRDKTATENGFK
-563 SLESAI
+563 ALESAI
-569 AKAAAQ
+569 NKQ
-575 DNQNV
+575 VSTLNNPPP
-580 KANANKV
+580 ANETK
-587 QTDAK
+587 Q
-592 GTENKAIGSTTNTPS
+592 ENT
-607 SLGTGNNN
+607 
-615 AGSGPKVGGGTTNT
+615 
-629 AESILYLYGDVFTE
+629 YLYGDVFAEGPGMTMDTNNAA
-643 LEIVQSNTTTSNG
+643 SPASPATSTTTT
-656 NNGSNITSAGN
+656 NGSIADASNSAK
-667 ATIDKVKD
+667 ATAATQDKK
-675 GSVGPKVAAKAQK
+675 GATNAQK
-688 LCNKIASTYSTYYQ
+688 LVNKFASTVSTYYQ

-715 MKIIKVHVS
+715 MKIIKAHVS
-724 AYVNANNDAEKAQ
+724 AYVNANNDSEKAQ

>member
-96 LKQLKNE
+96 IKRLNNE
-103 GDSRLINVVND
+103 GDSRLINVVNE

-207 VGNTSTVSFHKEDIN
+207 VGETTTKSFHKECVG

-239 ENARLINKEYKKL
+239 DNARLINKEYKKL

-310 GILARIS
+310 GVLARIS

-323 FVDDTVESVAVE
+323 FVDDTVEAVAVE

-382 GVDVENRL
+382 GVDVEARL
-390 AALHEGAWDKVKE
+390 TAVHEGAWDKVKE

-408 KEFVMNLFDKV
+408 KTFVMALFDKV
-419 ANWFDK
+419 SNWFDK

-430 KEYIEKYKDQIDKQ
+430 KDYIEKYKDQIDKP

-457 DGLARIQENIT
+457 EGLNRIQAAPNIN
-468 PQFDAVINSATGM
+468 FNGVINTASGM
-481 GDKDE
+481 AE
-486 DVDTAINNFRRT
+486 NADVDKVINDFRKT
-498 LIKDYKD
+498 IINEYKD
-505 NDEWKE
+505 DDDWKE
-511 SCNDYFKGGK
+511 TCNNYFKGGK

-526 YSANEINIRYLA
+526 YSANEISIRELA
-538 DRVLEIPKIV
+538 NQVLNIPKIV
-548 DGLKKDKTTAEQLFK
+548 DNLKKDKSTSDQMFK

-569 AKAAAQ
+569 NKAASQQPA
-575 DNQNV
+575 
-580 KANANKV
+580 
-587 QTDAK
+587 
-592 GTENKAIGSTTNTPS
+592 STPADSSNTSSTPS
-607 SLGTGNNN
+607 APASTPAAAPAQGAQHNST
-615 AGSGPKVGGGTTNT
+615 
-629 AESILYLYGDVFTE
+629 YLYGDVFSEFE
-643 LEIVQSNTTTSNG
+643 LNQTNAPTPGAT
-656 NNGSNITSAGN
+656 GSNSASITASGN
-667 ATIDKVKD
+667 QTIDNVKNGGVD
-675 GSVGPKVAAKAQK
+675 AKTAVNAQK
-688 LCNKIASTYSTYYQ
+688 IVNRIASTYSTYLQ

-715 MKIIKVHVS
+715 MKIIKAHVS
-724 AYVNANNDAEKAQ
+724 AYVNANNNSEKDQ
-737 ENS
+737 QSN

>member
-32 LPQVVKLVDTF
+32 LPQVVRLVDTF

-239 ENARLINKEYKKL
+239 DNARLINKEYKKL

-303 NNYYQAK
+303 NNYNQAK
-310 GILARIS
+310 GVLARIS

-323 FVDDTVESVAVE
+323 FVDDTVESVAAE

-342 EAFKFTKL
+342 ESFKFTKL

-408 KEFVMNLFDKV
+408 KTFVMNLFDKV
-419 ANWFDK
+419 SNWFDK

-430 KEYIEKYKDQIDKQ
+430 KEYIEKYKDQIDKP

-449 TVNMPNYK
+449 TVNMPDYAK
-457 DGLARIQENIT
+457 GLERIMKPTTVQFSAVFGKEISTDKENDDIEAAVNT
-468 PQFDAVINSATGM
+468 FRKSLLPDDANAY
-481 GDKDE
+481 DPAK
-486 DVDTAINNFRRT
+486 N
-498 LIKDYKD
+498 
-505 NDEWKE
+505 EWKE
-511 SCNDYFKGGK
+511 ACNNYFTGGEN
-521 DSDKD
+521 SEKD
-526 YSANEINIRYLA
+526 YSPQDLNMRTLA
-538 DRVLEIPKIV
+538 DRILKIPNLV
-548 DGLKKDKTTAEQLFK
+548 ENLKRDKTATENGFK
-563 SLESAI
+563 ALESAI
-569 AKAAAQ
+569 NKQ
-575 DNQNV
+575 VSTLNNPPP
-580 KANANKV
+580 ANETK
-587 QTDAK
+587 Q
-592 GTENKAIGSTTNTPS
+592 ENT
-607 SLGTGNNN
+607 
-615 AGSGPKVGGGTTNT
+615 
-629 AESILYLYGDVFTE
+629 YLYGDVFAEGPGMTMDTNNAA
-643 LEIVQSNTTTSNG
+643 SPASPATSTTTT
-656 NNGSNITSAGN
+656 NGSIADASNSAK
-667 ATIDKVKD
+667 ATAATQDKK
-675 GSVGPKVAAKAQK
+675 GATNAQK
-688 LCNKIASTYSTYYQ
+688 LVNKFASTVSTYYQ

-715 MKIIKVHVS
+715 MKIIKAHVS
-724 AYVNANNDAEKAQ
+724 AYVNANNDSEKAQ

>member
-32 LPQVVKLVDTF
+32 LPQVVRLVDTF

-87 KYVDVLDEN
+87 KYVDVLDDN
-96 LKQLKNE
+96 LKRLNNE
-103 GDSRLINVVND
+103 GDSRLINIVNE
-114 YLKDFNGNDILMER
+114 YLKDFNNNDILMER
-128 EMTQFVLD
+128 EMTQFILD

-207 VGNTSTVSFHKEDIN
+207 VGETTTKSFHKECVG

-239 ENARLINKEYKKL
+239 DNARLINKEYKKL

-310 GILARIS
+310 GVLARIS

-323 FVDDTVESVAVE
+323 FVDDTIEAVAVE

-382 GVDVENRL
+382 GVDVEARL
-390 AALHEGAWDKVKE
+390 TAVHEGAWDKVKE

-408 KEFVMNLFDKV
+408 KTFVMALFDKV
-419 ANWFDK
+419 SNWFDK

-430 KEYIEKYKDQIDKQ
+430 KDYIEKYKDQIDKP

-457 DGLARIQENIT
+457 EGLNRIQAAPNINFNGVISTANGMPENA
-468 PQFDAVINSATGM
+468 DVDKVINDFRKTI
-481 GDKDE
+481 
-486 DVDTAINNFRRT
+486 INE
-498 LIKDYKD
+498 YKD
-505 NDEWKE
+505 DDDWKE
-511 SCNDYFKGGK
+511 TCNNYFKGGK

-526 YSANEINIRYLA
+526 YSANEISIRELA
-538 DRVLEIPKIV
+538 NQVLNIPKIV
-548 DGLKKDKTTAEQLFK
+548 DNIKKDKSTSDQMFK

-569 AKAAAQ
+569 NKAASQQPA
-575 DNQNV
+575 
-580 KANANKV
+580 
-587 QTDAK
+587 
-592 GTENKAIGSTTNTPS
+592 STPADSSNTSSTPS
-607 SLGTGNNN
+607 TPASTPAAPAAAPAQGAQHNST
-615 AGSGPKVGGGTTNT
+615 
-629 AESILYLYGDVFTE
+629 YLYGDVFS
-643 LEIVQSNTTTSNG
+643 EIEINKTNAPAAGAT
-656 NNGSNITSAGN
+656 GSNSASITASGN
-667 ATIDKVKD
+667 QTIDNVKNGGVD
-675 GSVGPKVAAKAQK
+675 SKTAVNAQK
-688 LCNKIASTYSTYYQ
+688 IVNRIASTYSTYMQ

-715 MKIIKVHVS
+715 MKIIKAHVS
-724 AYVNANNDAEKAQ
+724 AYVNANNDSEKAQ
-737 ENS
+737 QSN

>member
-87 KYVDVLDEN
+87 KYVDVLDDN
-96 LKQLKNE
+96 LKRLNNE
-103 GDSRLINVVND
+103 GDSRLINIVNE
-114 YLKDFNGNDILMER
+114 YLKDFNNNDILMER

-207 VGNTSTVSFHKEDIN
+207 VGETTTKSFHKECVG

-227 VKSVRDDLEANL
+227 VRSVRDDLEANL
-239 ENARLINKEYKKL
+239 DNARLINKEYKKL

-310 GILARIS
+310 GVLARIS

-323 FVDDTVESVAVE
+323 FVDDTVEAVAVE

-408 KEFVMNLFDKV
+408 KTFVMALFDKV
-419 ANWFDK
+419 SNWFDK

-430 KEYIEKYKDQIDKQ
+430 KDYIEKYKDQIDKP

-457 DGLARIQENIT
+457 EGLNRIQAAPNIN
-468 PQFDAVINSATGM
+468 FNGVINTASGM
-481 GDKDE
+481 AE
-486 DVDTAINNFRRT
+486 NADVDKVINDFRKT
-498 LIKDYKD
+498 IINEYKD
-505 NDEWKE
+505 DDDWKE
-511 SCNDYFKGGK
+511 TCNNYFKGGK

-526 YSANEINIRYLA
+526 YSANEISIRELA
-538 DRVLEIPKIV
+538 NQVLNIPKIV
-548 DGLKKDKTTAEQLFK
+548 DNLKKDKSTSDQMFK

-569 AKAAAQ
+569 NKAASQQPASTP
-575 DNQNV
+575 
-580 KANANKV
+580 
-587 QTDAK
+587 TDSSN
-592 GTENKAIGSTTNTPS
+592 TNSTPSAPANTPAAPAAAPAQGAQHNS
-607 SLGTGNNN
+607 T
-615 AGSGPKVGGGTTNT
+615 
-629 AESILYLYGDVFTE
+629 YLYGDVFS
-643 LEIVQSNTTTSNG
+643 EIEINKTNAPAAGAT
-656 NNGSNITSAGN
+656 GSNSASITASGN
-667 ATIDKVKD
+667 QTIDNVKNGGVD
-675 GSVGPKVAAKAQK
+675 AKTAVNAQK
-688 LCNKIASTYSTYYQ
+688 IVNRIASTYSTYLQ

-715 MKIIKVHVS
+715 MKIIKAHVS
-724 AYVNANNDAEKAQ
+724 AYVNANNDSEKAQ
-737 ENS
+737 QSN

>member
-87 KYVDVLDEN
+87 KYVDVLDDN
-96 LKQLKNE
+96 LKRLNNE
-103 GDSRLINVVND
+103 GDSKLINVVNE
-114 YLKDFNGNDILMER
+114 YLKDFNNNDILMER

-207 VGNTSTVSFHKEDIN
+207 VGETTTKSFHKECVG

-239 ENARLINKEYKKL
+239 DNARLINKEYKKL

-310 GILARIS
+310 GVLARIS

-323 FVDDTVESVAVE
+323 FVDDTVEAVAVE

-382 GVDVENRL
+382 GVDVEARL
-390 AALHEGAWDKVKE
+390 TAVHEGAWDKVKE

-408 KEFVMNLFDKV
+408 KTFVMALFDKV
-419 ANWFDK
+419 SNWFDK

-430 KEYIEKYKDQIDKQ
+430 KDYIEKYKDQIDKP

-457 DGLARIQENIT
+457 EGLNRIQAAPNINFNGVISTANGMPENA
-468 PQFDAVINSATGM
+468 DVDKVINDFRKTI
-481 GDKDE
+481 
-486 DVDTAINNFRRT
+486 INE
-498 LIKDYKD
+498 YKD
-505 NDEWKE
+505 DDDWKE
-511 SCNDYFKGGK
+511 TCNNYFKGGK

-526 YSANEINIRYLA
+526 YSANEISIRELA
-538 DRVLEIPKIV
+538 NQVLNIPKIV
-548 DGLKKDKTTAEQLFK
+548 DNIKKDKSTSDQMFK

-569 AKAAAQ
+569 NKAASQQSA
-575 DNQNV
+575 
-580 KANANKV
+580 
-587 QTDAK
+587 
-592 GTENKAIGSTTNTPS
+592 STPADSSNTSSTPS
-607 SLGTGNNN
+607 APASTPAAPAAAPAQGAQHNST
-615 AGSGPKVGGGTTNT
+615 
-629 AESILYLYGDVFTE
+629 YLYGDVFS
-643 LEIVQSNTTTSNG
+643 EIEINKTNAPAAGAT
-656 NNGSNITSAGN
+656 GSNSASITASGN
-667 ATIDKVKD
+667 QTIDNVKNGGVD
-675 GSVGPKVAAKAQK
+675 SKTAVNAQK
-688 LCNKIASTYSTYYQ
+688 IVNRIASTYSTYLQ

-715 MKIIKVHVS
+715 MKIIKAHVS
-724 AYVNANNDAEKAQ
+724 AYVNANNNSEKAQ
-737 ENS
+737 QSN

>member
-87 KYVDVLDEN
+87 KYVDVLDDN
-96 LKQLKNE
+96 LKRLNNE
-103 GDSRLINVVND
+103 GDSRLINVVNE
-114 YLKDFNGNDILMER
+114 YLKDFNNNDIIMKR

-207 VGNTSTVSFHKEDIN
+207 VGETTTKSFHKECVG

-239 ENARLINKEYKKL
+239 DNARLINKEYKKL

-310 GILARIS
+310 GVLARIS

-323 FVDDTVESVAVE
+323 FVDDTVEAVAVE

-382 GVDVENRL
+382 GVDVESRL
-390 AALHEGAWDKVKE
+390 ATLHEGAWDKVKE

-408 KEFVMNLFDKV
+408 KAFVAALFDKV
-419 ANWFDK
+419 SNWFDK

-430 KEYIEKYKDQIDKQ
+430 KDYIEKYKDQIDKP

-457 DGLARIQENIT
+457 EGLNRIQAAPNINFNGVISTANGMPENA
-468 PQFDAVINSATGM
+468 DVDKVINDFRKTI
-481 GDKDE
+481 
-486 DVDTAINNFRRT
+486 INE
-498 LIKDYKD
+498 YKD
-505 NDEWKE
+505 DDDWKE
-511 SCNDYFKGGK
+511 TCNNYFKGGK

-526 YSANEINIRYLA
+526 YSANEISIRELA
-538 DRVLEIPKIV
+538 NQVLNIPKIV
-548 DGLKKDKTTAEQLFK
+548 DNIKKDKSTSDQMFK

-569 AKAAAQ
+569 NKAASQQPASTPADSSNTSSTSSAPASTPAAPAAAPAQ
-575 DNQNV
+575 GAQHN
-580 KANANKV
+580 
-587 QTDAK
+587 
-592 GTENKAIGSTTNTPS
+592 ST
-607 SLGTGNNN
+607 
-615 AGSGPKVGGGTTNT
+615 
-629 AESILYLYGDVFTE
+629 YLYGDVFS
-643 LEIVQSNTTTSNG
+643 EIEINKTNAPAAGAT
-656 NNGSNITSAGN
+656 GSNSASITASGN
-667 ATIDKVKD
+667 QTIDNVKNGGVD
-675 GSVGPKVAAKAQK
+675 SKTAVNAQK
-688 LCNKIASTYSTYYQ
+688 IVNRIASTYSTYMQ

-715 MKIIKVHVS
+715 MKIIKAHVS
-724 AYVNANNDAEKAQ
+724 AYVNANNDSEKAQ
-737 ENS
+737 QAN

>member
-32 LPQVVKLVDTF
+32 LPQVVRLVDTF

-87 KYVDVLDEN
+87 KYVDVLDNN
-96 LKQLKNE
+96 LKRLNNE
-103 GDSRLINVVND
+103 GDSRLINVVNE
-114 YLKDFNGNDILMER
+114 YLKDFNNNDILMER

-207 VGNTSTVSFHKEDIN
+207 VGETTTKSFHKECVG

-239 ENARLINKEYKKL
+239 DNARLINKEYKKL

-310 GILARIS
+310 GVLARIS

-323 FVDDTVESVAVE
+323 FVDDTVEAVAVE

-342 EAFKFTKL
+342 EAFKFAKL

-408 KEFVMNLFDKV
+408 KTFVMNLFTKV
-419 ANWFDK
+419 ENWFDK

-430 KEYIEKYKDQIDKQ
+430 KEYIEKYKDQINKP

-449 TVNMPNYK
+449 TVNMANYK
-457 DGLARIQENIT
+457 DGLVRIQT
-468 PQFDAVINSATGM
+468 PKVPNFSAVISDNVLNAG
-481 GDKDE
+481 E
-486 DVDTAINNFRRT
+486 DNAALEKVIDDFRKTLVD
-498 LIKDYKD
+498 DYKPG
-505 NDEWKE
+505 DEWKE
-511 SCNDYFKGGK
+511 ACNNFFKGGK
-521 DSDKD
+521 DSERD
-526 YSANEINIRYLA
+526 YSTNEINIVDLSNK
-538 DRVLEIPKIV
+538 VLEIPKIV
-548 DGLKKDKTTAEQLFK
+548 DGIKKDKATSDQLYK
-563 SLESAI
+563 SLEAAINRLANAAPKTESAYLYNDN
-569 AKAAAQ
+569 AFTEDTGAVLNTTGNTAPGTTAAQ
-575 DNQNV
+575 SANSADITKAGNDAIKTVND
-580 KANANKV
+580 KANADKP
-587 QTDAK
+587 D
-592 GTENKAIGSTTNTPS
+592 NKAG
-607 SLGTGNNN
+607 
-615 AGSGPKVGGGTTNT
+615 
-629 AESILYLYGDVFTE
+629 
-643 LEIVQSNTTTSNG
+643 VQ
-656 NNGSNITSAGN
+656 
-667 ATIDKVKD
+667 
-675 GSVGPKVAAKAQK
+675 AQK
-688 LCNKIASTYSTYYQ
+688 VINKMASTMSTYYQ

-715 MKIIKVHVS
+715 MKIIKAHVS
-724 AYVNANNDAEKAQ
+724 AYVNANNDSEKAQ
-737 ENS
+737 QSN

>member
-87 KYVDVLDEN
+87 KYVDVLDDN
-96 LKQLKNE
+96 LKRLNNE
-103 GDSRLINVVND
+103 GDSRLINVVNE
-114 YLKDFNGNDILMER
+114 YLKDFNNNDILMER

-207 VGNTSTVSFHKEDIN
+207 VGETTTKSFHKECVG

-227 VKSVRDDLEANL
+227 VKSVRDNLEANL
-239 ENARLINKEYKKL
+239 DNARLINKEYKKL

-310 GILARIS
+310 GVLARIS

-323 FVDDTVESVAVE
+323 FVDDTVEAVAVE

-382 GVDVENRL
+382 GVDVESRL

-408 KEFVMNLFDKV
+408 KTFVMNLFDKV
-419 ANWFDK
+419 SNWFDK

-430 KEYIEKYKDQIDKQ
+430 KEYIEKYKDQIDKP

-449 TVNMPNYK
+449 TVNMPDYAK
-457 DGLARIQENIT
+457 GLERIMKPTTVQFSAVFGKEISTDKENDDIEAAVNT
-468 PQFDAVINSATGM
+468 FRKSLLPDDANAY
-481 GDKDE
+481 DPAK
-486 DVDTAINNFRRT
+486 N
-498 LIKDYKD
+498 
-505 NDEWKE
+505 EWKE
-511 SCNDYFKGGK
+511 ACNNYFTGGEN
-521 DSDKD
+521 SEKD
-526 YSANEINIRYLA
+526 YSPQDLNMRTLA
-538 DRVLEIPKIV
+538 DRILKIPNLV
-548 DGLKKDKTTAEQLFK
+548 ENLKRDKTATENGFK
-563 SLESAI
+563 ALESAI
-569 AKAAAQ
+569 NKQ
-575 DNQNV
+575 VSTLNNPPP
-580 KANANKV
+580 ANETK
-587 QTDAK
+587 Q
-592 GTENKAIGSTTNTPS
+592 ENT
-607 SLGTGNNN
+607 
-615 AGSGPKVGGGTTNT
+615 
-629 AESILYLYGDVFTE
+629 YLYGDVFAEGPGMTMDTNNAA
-643 LEIVQSNTTTSNG
+643 SPASPATSTTTT
-656 NNGSNITSAGN
+656 NGSIADASNSAK
-667 ATIDKVKD
+667 ATAATQDKK
-675 GSVGPKVAAKAQK
+675 GATNAQK
-688 LCNKIASTYSTYYQ
+688 LVNKFASTVSTYYQ

-715 MKIIKVHVS
+715 MKIIKAHVS
-724 AYVNANNDAEKAQ
+724 AYVNANNDSEKAQ

>member
-87 KYVDVLDEN
+87 KYVDVLDDN
-96 LKQLKNE
+96 LKRLNNE
-103 GDSRLINVVND
+103 GDSRLINVVNE
-114 YLKDFNGNDILMER
+114 YLKDFNNNDILMER
-128 EMTQFVLD
+128 EMTQFILD

-207 VGNTSTVSFHKEDIN
+207 VGETTTKSFHKECVG

-239 ENARLINKEYKKL
+239 DNARLINKEYKKL

-310 GILARIS
+310 GVLARIS

-323 FVDDTVESVAVE
+323 FVDDTVEAVAVE

-342 EAFKFTKL
+342 ESFKFTKL

-408 KEFVMNLFDKV
+408 KTFVMNLFTKV
-419 ANWFDK
+419 ENWFDK

-430 KEYIEKYKDQIDKQ
+430 KDYIEKYKDQISKP

-457 DGLARIQENIT
+457 EGLNRIQTPPNI
-468 PQFDAVINSATGM
+468 QFDAVINTATKM
-481 GDKDE
+481 E
-486 DVDTAINNFRRT
+486 ENSDVDQVINNFRKG
-498 LIKDYKD
+498 IISDYKD
-505 NDEWKE
+505 TDEWKE
-511 SCNDYFKGGK
+511 TCNDYFQGGK

-526 YSANEINIRYLA
+526 YSANEISVSALA
-538 DRVLEIPKIV
+538 EQVLAIPKIV
-548 DGLKKDKTTAEQLFK
+548 DNIKKDKATSDKLFK
-563 SLESAI
+563 SLDSAI
-569 AKAAAQ
+569 NKAASQQPA
-575 DNQNV
+575 
-580 KANANKV
+580 A
-587 QTDAK
+587 
-592 GTENKAIGSTTNTPS
+592 STTNTDS
-607 SLGTGNNN
+607 TN
-615 AGSGPKVGGGTTNT
+615 AGSNTPATPAASPDGKV
-629 AESILYLYGDVFTE
+629 ESTYLYGDVFSEFE
-643 LEIVQSNTTTSNG
+643 LNQTNAPAPGTT
-656 NNGSNITSAGN
+656 GSNSAAITAAGN
-667 ATIDKVKD
+667 KTIDNVKNGGVD
-675 GSVGPKVAAKAQK
+675 SKTAVNAQK
-688 LCNKIASTYSTYYQ
+688 IVNRIASTYSTYLQ
-702 CKYQMAEKIMSDY
+702 CKYQTAEKIMSDY
-715 MKIIKVHVS
+715 MKIIKAHVS

>member
-7 AFSFDSVLL
+7 AFSFDSILL

-96 LKQLKNE
+96 IKRLNNE
-103 GDSRLINVVND
+103 GDSRLINVVNE

-136 DEIPCSKNILTSIL
+136 DEIPYSKNILTSIL

-207 VGNTSTVSFHKEDIN
+207 VGETTTKSFHKECVG

-227 VKSVRDDLEANL
+227 VRSVRDDLEANL
-239 ENARLINKEYKKL
+239 DNARLINKEYKKL

-310 GILARIS
+310 GVLARIS

-323 FVDDTVESVAVE
+323 FVDDTVEAVAVE

-408 KEFVMNLFDKV
+408 KTFVMALFDKV
-419 ANWFDK
+419 SNWFDK

-430 KEYIEKYKDQIDKQ
+430 KDYIEKYKDQIDKP

-457 DGLARIQENIT
+457 EGLNRIQAAPNIN
-468 PQFDAVINSATGM
+468 FNGVINTANGM
-481 GDKDE
+481 AE
-486 DVDTAINNFRRT
+486 NADVDKVINDFRKT
-498 LIKDYKD
+498 IINEYKD
-505 NDEWKE
+505 DDDWKE
-511 SCNDYFKGGK
+511 TCNNYFKGGK

-526 YSANEINIRYLA
+526 YSANEISIRELA
-538 DRVLEIPKIV
+538 NQVLNIPKIV
-548 DGLKKDKTTAEQLFK
+548 DNLKKDKSTSDQMFK

-569 AKAAAQ
+569 NKAASQQPASTPA
-575 DNQNV
+575 DSSN
-580 KANANKV
+580 
-587 QTDAK
+587 TS
-592 GTENKAIGSTTNTPS
+592 STTSTPAS
-607 SLGTGNNN
+607 TPAAPAAAPAQGTQHN
-615 AGSGPKVGGGTTNT
+615 ST
-629 AESILYLYGDVFTE
+629 YLYGDVFS
-643 LEIVQSNTTTSNG
+643 EIEINKTNAPAAGATGSNSASITASG
-656 NNGSNITSAGN
+656 NQTIDNVKNGSVDSKTAVN
-667 ATIDKVKD
+667 
-675 GSVGPKVAAKAQK
+675 AQK
-688 LCNKIASTYSTYYQ
+688 IVNRIASTYSTYLQ

-715 MKIIKVHVS
+715 MKIIKAHVS
-724 AYVNANNDAEKAQ
+724 AYVNANNDSEKAQ
-737 ENS
+737 QSN

>member
-16 DKIKTPSLVA
+16 DKINTPSLVA

-58 LESDSEVTARK
+58 LESDSEVDARK

-87 KYVDVLDEN
+87 KYVDVLDNN

-103 GDSRLINVVND
+103 GDSRLINVVSE
-114 YLKDFNGNDILMER
+114 YLKDFNNNDILMEA
-128 EMTQFVLD
+128 EVTNFVLD

-207 VGNTSTVSFHKEDIN
+207 VGETTTKSFHKECVG

-239 ENARLINKEYKKL
+239 DNARLINKEYKKL

-310 GILARIS
+310 GVLARIS

-323 FVDDTVESVAVE
+323 FVDDTVEAVAVE

-342 EAFKFTKL
+342 EAFKFSKL

-408 KEFVMNLFDKV
+408 KTFVMNLFTKV
-419 ANWFDK
+419 ENWFDK

-430 KEYIEKYKDQIDKQ
+430 KEYIEKYKDQINKP

-449 TVNMPNYK
+449 TVNMANYK
-457 DGLARIQENIT
+457 DGLVRIQT
-468 PQFDAVINSATGM
+468 PKVPNFNAVISDNVMNAG
-481 GDKDE
+481 E
-486 DVDTAINNFRRT
+486 DNAALEKVIDDFRKTLVD
-498 LIKDYKD
+498 DYKPG
-505 NDEWKE
+505 DEWKE
-511 SCNDYFKGGK
+511 ACNNFFKGGK
-521 DSDKD
+521 DSERD
-526 YSANEINIRYLA
+526 YSTNEINIVDLSNK
-538 DRVLEIPKIV
+538 VLEIPKIV
-548 DGLKKDKTTAEQLFK
+548 DGIKKDKATSDQLYK
-563 SLESAI
+563 SLEAAINRLANATPKTESAYLYNENVFTEDTG
-569 AKAAAQ
+569 AVLNTTGNTAPGTTAAQ
-575 DNQNV
+575 SANSADITKAGNDAIKTVND
-580 KANANKV
+580 KANADKP
-587 QTDAK
+587 D
-592 GTENKAIGSTTNTPS
+592 NKAG
-607 SLGTGNNN
+607 
-615 AGSGPKVGGGTTNT
+615 
-629 AESILYLYGDVFTE
+629 
-643 LEIVQSNTTTSNG
+643 VQ
-656 NNGSNITSAGN
+656 
-667 ATIDKVKD
+667 
-675 GSVGPKVAAKAQK
+675 AQK
-688 LCNKIASTYSTYYQ
+688 VINKMASTMSTYYQ

-715 MKIIKVHVS
+715 MKIIKAHVS
-724 AYVNANNDAEKAQ
+724 AYVNANNNAEKAQ
-737 ENS
+737 ENN

>member
-32 LPQVVKLVDTF
+32 LPQVVRLVDTF

-87 KYVDVLDEN
+87 KYVDVLDDN
-96 LKQLKNE
+96 LKRLNNE
-103 GDSRLINVVND
+103 GDSRLINVVNE
-114 YLKDFNGNDILMER
+114 YLKDFNNNDILMER

-207 VGNTSTVSFHKEDIN
+207 VGETTTKSFHKECVG

-239 ENARLINKEYKKL
+239 DNARLINKEYKKL
-252 LNKVIQYRNSTKIR
+252 LNKVIQYRNSTKIS
-266 VNSDDYIRKIERI
+266 VGSDEHIRKIERI
-279 IISMISEIWT
+279 IITMISEIWT
-289 YHLTVYAIKAQYIC
+289 YHLTVYSIKAQYIC

-310 GILARIS
+310 SVLFAITL
-317 MMANEE
+317 MANQE
-323 FVDDTVESVAVE
+323 FVDDQVGIAVE
-335 STKFLKE
+335 GSAKFLKE
-342 EAFKFTKL
+342 QQAFKFSKL
-350 TDAEILMNHITD
+350 TDTEILMNHITD
-362 MKHNDLIMDCCIKEA
+362 MKHNDLIIDCCIKEA
-377 MILAE
+377 MVLAE

-390 AALHEGAWDKVKE
+390 AAIHEGAWDKVKE

-408 KEFVMNLFDKV
+408 KEFVMGLFDKV
-419 ANWFDK
+419 SNWFDK

-430 KEYIEKYKDQIDKQ
+430 KEYLDKYKDQLSKP

-449 TVNMPNYK
+449 TVNMPNYEE
-457 DGLARIQENIT
+457 GLKRIQAPFNIN
-468 PQFDAVINSATGM
+468 FNAIIEKATNM
-481 GDKDE
+481 NEDT
-486 DVDTAINNFRRT
+486 DVDDVITEFRKG
-498 LIKDYKD
+498 IISDY
-505 NDEWKE
+505 NGTDEWKE
-511 SCNDYFKGGK
+511 TCNDYFQGGK
-521 DSDKD
+521 DSEKD
-526 YSANEINIRYLA
+526 YSANDISISAYA
-538 DRVLEIPKIV
+538 DQVLSIPKIV
-548 DGLKKDKTTAEQLFK
+548 DNIKKDKATSDQIFK
-563 SLESAI
+563 SLDSAI
-569 AKAAAQ
+569 NKAASQQQQADNNSQQSSEKAPEGDTKAATTQAAGANQ
-575 DNQNV
+575 DG
-580 KANANKV
+580 NKTV
-587 QTDAK
+587 VTLK
-592 GTENKAIGSTTNTPS
+592 
-607 SLGTGNNN
+607 
-615 AGSGPKVGGGTTNT
+615 
-629 AESILYLYGDVFTE
+629 
-643 LEIVQSNTTTSNG
+643 
-656 NNGSNITSAGN
+656 GSNP
-667 ATIDKVKD
+667 
-675 GSVGPKVAAKAQK
+675 PK
-688 LCNKIASTYSTYYQ
+688 
-702 CKYQMAEKIMSDY
+702 
-715 MKIIKVHVS
+715 
-724 AYVNANNDAEKAQ
+724 
-737 ENS
+737 

>member
-32 LPQVVKLVDTF
+32 LPQVVRLVDTF

-87 KYVDVLDEN
+87 KYVDVLDDN
-96 LKQLKNE
+96 LKRLNNE
-103 GDSRLINVVND
+103 GDSRLINVVNE
-114 YLKDFNGNDILMER
+114 YLKDFNNNDILMER
-128 EMTQFVLD
+128 EMTQFILD

-207 VGNTSTVSFHKEDIN
+207 VGETTTRSFHKECVG

-239 ENARLINKEYKKL
+239 DNARLINKEYKKL

-310 GILARIS
+310 GVLARIS

-323 FVDDTVESVAVE
+323 FVDDTVEAVAVE

-390 AALHEGAWDKVKE
+390 IAVHEGAWDKVKE

-408 KEFVMNLFDKV
+408 KAFVVALFDKV
-419 ANWFDK
+419 SNWFDK

-430 KEYIEKYKDQIDKQ
+430 KDYIEKYKDQIDKP

-457 DGLARIQENIT
+457 EGLNRIQAAPNINFNGVISTANGMPENA
-468 PQFDAVINSATGM
+468 DVDKVINDFRKTI
-481 GDKDE
+481 
-486 DVDTAINNFRRT
+486 INE
-498 LIKDYKD
+498 YKD
-505 NDEWKE
+505 DDDWKE
-511 SCNDYFKGGK
+511 TCNNYFKGGK

-526 YSANEINIRYLA
+526 YSANEISIRELA
-538 DRVLEIPKIV
+538 NQVLNIPKIV
-548 DGLKKDKTTAEQLFK
+548 DNIKKDKSTSDQLFK

-569 AKAAAQ
+569 NKAASQQPAAPSTPAPASDSSSTPAAPAAAPAQ
-575 DNQNV
+575 
-580 KANANKV
+580 
-587 QTDAK
+587 
-592 GTENKAIGSTTNTPS
+592 GTQHNST
-607 SLGTGNNN
+607 
-615 AGSGPKVGGGTTNT
+615 
-629 AESILYLYGDVFTE
+629 YLYGDVFSEFE
-643 LEIVQSNTTTSNG
+643 LNQTNAPAAGAT
-656 NNGSNITSAGN
+656 GSNSASITASGN
-667 ATIDKVKD
+667 QTIDNVKNGGVD
-675 GSVGPKVAAKAQK
+675 SKTAVNAQK
-688 LCNKIASTYSTYYQ
+688 IVNRIASTYSTYLQ

-715 MKIIKVHVS
+715 MKIIKAHVS
-724 AYVNANNDAEKAQ
+724 AYVNANNDSEKAQ
-737 ENS
+737 QAN

>member
-16 DKIKTPSLVA
+16 DKINTPSLVA

-58 LESDSEVTARK
+58 LESDSELAARN

-87 KYVDVLDEN
+87 KYVDVLDDN
-96 LKQLKNE
+96 IKRLKNE
-103 GDSRLINVVND
+103 GDSRLINVVNE
-114 YLKDFNGNDILMER
+114 YLKDFNNNDILMEA
-128 EMTQFVLD
+128 EVTNFILD

-207 VGNTSTVSFHKEDIN
+207 VGETTTKSFHKECIG
-222 KCIEI
+222 KCIET

-239 ENARLINKEYKKL
+239 DNARLINKEYKKL

-303 NNYYQAK
+303 NNYNQAK
-310 GILARIS
+310 GFLARIAG
-317 MMANEE
+317 MANEE
-323 FVDDTVESVAVE
+323 FIDDRIEAVAVE
-335 STKFLKE
+335 SAKFLKE
-342 EAFKFTKL
+342 QEAFKFSKL

-390 AALHEGAWDKVKE
+390 QAVHEGAWDKVKE

-408 KEFVMNLFDKV
+408 KTFVMNLFTKV
-419 ANWFDK
+419 ENWFDK

-430 KEYIEKYKDQIDKQ
+430 KEYIEKYKDQINKP

-449 TVNMPNYK
+449 TVNMANYK
-457 DGLARIQENIT
+457 DGLVRIQT
-468 PQFDAVINSATGM
+468 PKVPNFNAVISDNVMNAGEDNAALEKVIDDFRKGLVDSYNP
-481 GDKDE
+481 GDDWKE
-486 DVDTAINNFRRT
+486 ACNNF
-498 LIKDYKD
+498 
-505 NDEWKE
+505 
-511 SCNDYFKGGK
+511 FKGGK
-521 DSDKD
+521 DSERD
-526 YSANEINIRYLA
+526 YSTNEINIVDLSNK
-538 DRVLEIPKIV
+538 VLEIPKIV
-548 DGLKKDKTTAEQLFK
+548 DSIKKDKATSDQLYK
-563 SLESAI
+563 SLEAAI
-569 AKAAAQ
+569 
-575 DNQNV
+575 NRL
-580 KANANKV
+580 ANATPK
-587 QTDAK
+587 
-592 GTENKAIGSTTNTPS
+592 TES
-607 SLGTGNNN
+607 
-615 AGSGPKVGGGTTNT
+615 V
-629 AESILYLYGDVFTE
+629 YLYNENVFTE
-643 LEIVQSNTTTSNG
+643 DTGAVINNSGSTAPGTTAAQSANSAD
-656 NNGSNITSAGN
+656 ITKAGN
-667 ATIDKVKD
+667 ATIKTVNDKANADKPDNKAGVQ
-675 GSVGPKVAAKAQK
+675 AQK
-688 LCNKIASTYSTYYQ
+688 VINKMASTMSTYYQ

-715 MKIIKVHVS
+715 MKIIKAHVS
-724 AYVNANNDAEKAQ
+724 AYVNANNNSEKAQ

>member
-96 LKQLKNE
+96 IKRLNNE
-103 GDSRLINVVND
+103 GDSRLINVVNE

-207 VGNTSTVSFHKEDIN
+207 VGETTTKSFHKECVG

-227 VKSVRDDLEANL
+227 VRSVRDDLEANL
-239 ENARLINKEYKKL
+239 DNARLINKEYKKL

-310 GILARIS
+310 GVLARIS

-323 FVDDTVESVAVE
+323 FVDDTVEAVAVE

-377 MILAE
+377 MVLAE

-390 AALHEGAWDKVKE
+390 AAIHEGAWDKVKE

-408 KEFVMNLFDKV
+408 KEFVMGLFDKV
-419 ANWFDK
+419 SNWFDK

-430 KEYIEKYKDQIDKQ
+430 KEYLDKYKDQLSKP

-449 TVNMPNYK
+449 TVNMPNYEE
-457 DGLARIQENIT
+457 GLKRIQAPFNIN
-468 PQFDAVINSATGM
+468 FNAIIEKATNM
-481 GDKDE
+481 NEDT
-486 DVDTAINNFRRT
+486 DVDEVITEFRKGIISEYNGT
-498 LIKDYKD
+498 
-505 NDEWKE
+505 DEWKE
-511 SCNDYFKGGK
+511 TCNDYFQGGK
-521 DSDKD
+521 DSEKD
-526 YSANEINIRYLA
+526 YSANDISISAYA
-538 DRVLEIPKIV
+538 DQVLSIPKIV
-548 DGLKKDKTTAEQLFK
+548 DNIKKDKATSDQIFK
-563 SLESAI
+563 SLDSAI
-569 AKAAAQ
+569 NKAASQQQQA
-575 DNQNV
+575 
-580 KANANKV
+580 
-587 QTDAK
+587 
-592 GTENKAIGSTTNTPS
+592 
-607 SLGTGNNN
+607 NNN
-615 AGSGPKVGGGTTNT
+615 QPSPDKT
-629 AESILYLYGDVFTE
+629 AEGDTKAATATAAGTN
-643 LEIVQSNTTTSNG
+643 Q
-656 NNGSNITSAGN
+656 GS
-667 ATIDKVKD
+667 KD
-675 GSVGPKVAAKAQK
+675 VVTLKGSK
-688 LCNKIASTYSTYYQ
+688 
-702 CKYQMAEKIMSDY
+702 
-715 MKIIKVHVS
+715 
-724 AYVNANNDAEKAQ
+724 
-737 ENS
+737 

>member
-87 KYVDVLDEN
+87 KYVDVLDDN
-96 LKQLKNE
+96 LKRLNNE
-103 GDSRLINVVND
+103 GDSRLINVVNE
-114 YLKDFNGNDILMER
+114 YLKDFNNNDILMER
-128 EMTQFVLD
+128 EMTQFILD

-174 NQSKIIKRAK
+174 NQSKIIKRTK

-207 VGNTSTVSFHKEDIN
+207 VGETTTKSFHKECVG

-239 ENARLINKEYKKL
+239 DNARLINKEYKKL

-310 GILARIS
+310 GVLARIS

-408 KEFVMNLFDKV
+408 KTFVMNLFTKV
-419 ANWFDK
+419 ENWFDK

-430 KEYIEKYKDQIDKQ
+430 KDYIEKYKDQINKP

-449 TVNMPNYK
+449 TVNMANYK
-457 DGLARIQENIT
+457 DGLVRIQT
-468 PQFDAVINSATGM
+468 PKVPNFSAVISDNVMNAG
-481 GDKDE
+481 E
-486 DVDTAINNFRRT
+486 DNAALEKVIDDFRKTLVD
-498 LIKDYKD
+498 DYKPG
-505 NDEWKE
+505 DEWKE
-511 SCNDYFKGGK
+511 ACNNFFKGGK
-521 DSDKD
+521 DSERD
-526 YSANEINIRYLA
+526 YSTNEINIVDLSNK
-538 DRVLEIPKIV
+538 VLEIPKIV
-548 DGLKKDKTTAEQLFK
+548 DGIKKDKATSDQLYK
-563 SLESAI
+563 SLEAAI
-569 AKAAAQ
+569 NRLANATPKTESVYLYNENVFTEDTGAVINNTGSTAPGTTAAQ
-575 DNQNV
+575 SANSADITKAGNDTIKTVND
-580 KANANKV
+580 KANADKP
-587 QTDAK
+587 D
-592 GTENKAIGSTTNTPS
+592 NKAG
-607 SLGTGNNN
+607 
-615 AGSGPKVGGGTTNT
+615 
-629 AESILYLYGDVFTE
+629 
-643 LEIVQSNTTTSNG
+643 VQ
-656 NNGSNITSAGN
+656 
-667 ATIDKVKD
+667 
-675 GSVGPKVAAKAQK
+675 AQK
-688 LCNKIASTYSTYYQ
+688 VINKMASTMSTYYQ

-715 MKIIKVHVS
+715 MKIIKAHVS
-724 AYVNANNDAEKAQ
+724 AYVNANNNAEKAQ
-737 ENS
+737 QSN

>member
-87 KYVDVLDEN
+87 KYVDVLDDN
-96 LKQLKNE
+96 LKRLNNE
-103 GDSRLINVVND
+103 GDSRLINVVNE
-114 YLKDFNGNDILMER
+114 YLKDFNNNDILMER
-128 EMTQFVLD
+128 EMTQFILD

-189 ADPDDIEVKDLSR
+189 ADPDDIEVKDLSK

-207 VGNTSTVSFHKEDIN
+207 VNGSTTVSFHKEDVN

-227 VKSVRDDLEANL
+227 IKSVRDDLAANL
-239 ENARLINKEYKKL
+239 DNVRLINKEYKKL
-252 LNKVIQYRNSTKIR
+252 LNKVIQYRNSTKIS
-266 VNSDDYIRKIERI
+266 VGSDEHIRKIERI

-289 YHLTVYAIKAQYIC
+289 YHLTVYSIKAQYIC

-310 GILARIS
+310 SVLSAITL
-317 MMANEE
+317 MANQE
-323 FVDDTVESVAVE
+323 FVDDQVGIAAEESA
-335 STKFLKE
+335 KFLKE
-342 EAFKFTKL
+342 QQAFKFSKL
-350 TDAEILMNHITD
+350 TDSEILMNHITD

-377 MILAE
+377 MVLAE

-390 AALHEGAWDKVKE
+390 AAIHEGAWDKVKE

-408 KEFVMNLFDKV
+408 KEFVMGLFDKV
-419 ANWFDK
+419 SNWFDK

-430 KEYIEKYKDQIDKQ
+430 KEYLDKYKDQLSKP

-457 DGLARIQENIT
+457 EGLNRIQTPPNIN
-468 PQFDAVINSATGM
+468 FDAVIMTATKMEENS
-481 GDKDE
+481 
-486 DVDTAINNFRRT
+486 DVDQVINNFRKD
-498 LIKDYKD
+498 IIPDYKD
-505 NDEWKE
+505 TDEWKE
-511 SCNDYFKGGK
+511 TCNDYFQGGK

-526 YSANEINIRYLA
+526 YSANEISISALA
-538 DRVLEIPKIV
+538 EQVLAIPKIV
-548 DGLKKDKTTAEQLFK
+548 DNIKKDKATSDKVFR
-563 SLESAI
+563 SLDSAI
-569 AKAAAQ
+569 NKAASQ
-575 DNQNV
+575 QPQQ
-580 KANANKV
+580 
-587 QTDAK
+587 QTDANNSAATK
-592 GTENKAIGSTTNTPS
+592 PATTTTPS
-607 SLGTGNNN
+607 PAGNGT
-615 AGSGPKVGGGTTNT
+615 PQGGGTN
-629 AESILYLYGDVFTE
+629 GG
-643 LEIVQSNTTTSNG
+643 TTT
-656 NNGSNITSAGN
+656 TQ
-667 ATIDKVKD
+667 
-675 GSVGPKVAAKAQK
+675 P
-688 LCNKIASTYSTYYQ
+688 
-702 CKYQMAEKIMSDY
+702 
-715 MKIIKVHVS
+715 
-724 AYVNANNDAEKAQ
+724 
-737 ENS
+737 

>member
-87 KYVDVLDEN
+87 KYVDVLDDN
-96 LKQLKNE
+96 LKRLNNE
-103 GDSRLINVVND
+103 GDSRLINVVNE
-114 YLKDFNGNDILMER
+114 YLKDFNNNDILMER

-207 VGNTSTVSFHKEDIN
+207 VGETTTKSFHKECVG

-239 ENARLINKEYKKL
+239 DNARLINKEYKKL

-310 GILARIS
+310 GVLARIS

-323 FVDDTVESVAVE
+323 FVDDTVEAVAVE

-382 GVDVENRL
+382 GVDVEARL
-390 AALHEGAWDKVKE
+390 TAVHEGAWDKVKE

-408 KEFVMNLFDKV
+408 KTFVMALFDKV
-419 ANWFDK
+419 SNWFDK

-430 KEYIEKYKDQIDKQ
+430 KDYIEKYKDQIDKP

-457 DGLARIQENIT
+457 EGLNRIQAAPNINFNGVISTANGMPENA
-468 PQFDAVINSATGM
+468 DVDKVINDFRKTI
-481 GDKDE
+481 
-486 DVDTAINNFRRT
+486 INE
-498 LIKDYKD
+498 YKD
-505 NDEWKE
+505 DDDWKE
-511 SCNDYFKGGK
+511 TCNNYFKGGK

-526 YSANEINIRYLA
+526 YSANEISIRELA
-538 DRVLEIPKIV
+538 NQVLNIPKIV
-548 DGLKKDKTTAEQLFK
+548 DNIKKDKSTSDQMFK

-569 AKAAAQ
+569 NKAASQQPA
-575 DNQNV
+575 
-580 KANANKV
+580 
-587 QTDAK
+587 
-592 GTENKAIGSTTNTPS
+592 STPADSSNTSSTPS
-607 SLGTGNNN
+607 APASTPAAPAAAPAQGAQHNST
-615 AGSGPKVGGGTTNT
+615 
-629 AESILYLYGDVFTE
+629 YLYGDVFS
-643 LEIVQSNTTTSNG
+643 EIEINKTNAPAAGAT
-656 NNGSNITSAGN
+656 GSNSASITASGN
-667 ATIDKVKD
+667 QTIDNVKNGGVD
-675 GSVGPKVAAKAQK
+675 AKTAVNAQK
-688 LCNKIASTYSTYYQ
+688 IVNRIASTYSTYMQ

-715 MKIIKVHVS
+715 MKIIKAHVS
-724 AYVNANNDAEKAQ
+724 AYVNANNNAEKAQ
-737 ENS
+737 QSN

>member
-32 LPQVVKLVDTF
+32 LPQVVRLVDTF

-87 KYVDVLDEN
+87 KYVDVLDDN
-96 LKQLKNE
+96 LKRLNNE
-103 GDSRLINVVND
+103 GDSRLINVVNE
-114 YLKDFNGNDILMER
+114 YLKDFNNNDILMER
-128 EMTQFVLD
+128 EMTQFILD

-207 VGNTSTVSFHKEDIN
+207 VGETTTRSFHKECVG

-239 ENARLINKEYKKL
+239 DNARLINKEYKKL

-310 GILARIS
+310 GVLARIS
-317 MMANEE
+317 MMVNEE
-323 FVDDTVESVAVE
+323 FVDDTVEAVAVE

-382 GVDVENRL
+382 GVDVEARL
-390 AALHEGAWDKVKE
+390 TAVHEGAWDKVKE

-408 KEFVMNLFDKV
+408 KTFVMALFDKV
-419 ANWFDK
+419 SNWFDK

-430 KEYIEKYKDQIDKQ
+430 KDYIEKYKDQIDKP

-457 DGLARIQENIT
+457 EGLNRIQAAPNINFNGVISTANGMPENA
-468 PQFDAVINSATGM
+468 DVDKVINDFRKTI
-481 GDKDE
+481 
-486 DVDTAINNFRRT
+486 INE
-498 LIKDYKD
+498 YKD
-505 NDEWKE
+505 DDDWKE
-511 SCNDYFKGGK
+511 TCNNYFKGGK

-526 YSANEINIRYLA
+526 YSANEISIRELA
-538 DRVLEIPKIV
+538 NQVLNIPKIV
-548 DGLKKDKTTAEQLFK
+548 DNIKKDKSTSDQMFK

-569 AKAAAQ
+569 NKAASQQPA
-575 DNQNV
+575 
-580 KANANKV
+580 
-587 QTDAK
+587 
-592 GTENKAIGSTTNTPS
+592 STPADSSNTSSTPS
-607 SLGTGNNN
+607 APASTPAAPAAAPAQGAQHNST
-615 AGSGPKVGGGTTNT
+615 
-629 AESILYLYGDVFTE
+629 YLYGDVFS
-643 LEIVQSNTTTSNG
+643 EIEINKTNAPAAGAT
-656 NNGSNITSAGN
+656 GSNSTSITASGN
-667 ATIDKVKD
+667 QTIDNVKNGGVD
-675 GSVGPKVAAKAQK
+675 SKTAVNAQK
-688 LCNKIASTYSTYYQ
+688 IVNRIASTYSTYLQ

-715 MKIIKVHVS
+715 MKIIKAHVS
-724 AYVNANNDAEKAQ
+724 AYVNANNDSEKAQ
-737 ENS
+737 QSN

>member
-87 KYVDVLDEN
+87 KYVDVLDDN
-96 LKQLKNE
+96 LKRLNNE
-103 GDSRLINVVND
+103 GDSRLINVVNE

-207 VGNTSTVSFHKEDIN
+207 VGETTTKSFHKECVG

-239 ENARLINKEYKKL
+239 DNARLINKEYKKL

-303 NNYYQAK
+303 NNYNQAK
-310 GILARIS
+310 GVLARIS

-323 FVDDTVESVAVE
+323 FVDDTVEAVAVE

-342 EAFKFTKL
+342 ESFKFTKL

-419 ANWFDK
+419 SNWFDK

-430 KEYIEKYKDQIDKQ
+430 KEYIEKYKDQISKP

-457 DGLARIQENIT
+457 EGLNRIQTPPNI
-468 PQFDAVINSATGM
+468 QFDAVINTATKM
-481 GDKDE
+481 E
-486 DVDTAINNFRRT
+486 ENSDVDQVINNFRKG
-498 LIKDYKD
+498 IISDYKD
-505 NDEWKE
+505 TDEWKE
-511 SCNDYFKGGK
+511 TCNDYFQGGK

-526 YSANEINIRYLA
+526 YSANEISVSALA
-538 DRVLEIPKIV
+538 EQVLAIPKIV
-548 DGLKKDKTTAEQLFK
+548 DNIKKDKATSDKLFK
-563 SLESAI
+563 SLDSAI
-569 AKAAAQ
+569 NKAASQQPA
-575 DNQNV
+575 
-580 KANANKV
+580 A
-587 QTDAK
+587 
-592 GTENKAIGSTTNTPS
+592 STTNTDS
-607 SLGTGNNN
+607 TN
-615 AGSGPKVGGGTTNT
+615 AGSNTPATPAASPAGKV
-629 AESILYLYGDVFTE
+629 ESTYLYGDVFSEFE
-643 LEIVQSNTTTSNG
+643 LNQTNAPAPGTT
-656 NNGSNITSAGN
+656 GSNSAAITAAGN
-667 ATIDKVKD
+667 KTIDNVKNGGVD
-675 GSVGPKVAAKAQK
+675 SKTAVNAQK
-688 LCNKIASTYSTYYQ
+688 IVNRIASTYSTYLQ
-702 CKYQMAEKIMSDY
+702 CKYQTAEKIMSDY
-715 MKIIKVHVS
+715 MKIIKAHVS